1 LNQQIYYLKIPQ
13 IVFLLDNLRK
23 ESRVQIFL
31 NIVSISLI
39 VSDLTRNGEQLIN
52 NGLINPSPLS
62 LLIVFIAGLLTSL
75 GPCSLSLLPITVA
88 YLAGFKN
95 NQNPLQRTISFCSG
109 IVISLVILGSLSGF
123 LGKIYGQ
130 LPSFFSIFISLLA
143 IFMGLNLLG
152 LLKLSLP
159 SGPDPEIW
167 KNQFPQALA
176 PVSAGLAF
184 GLASSPCTTPVLAVL
199 LAWVAKQGNPLSGT
213 IFLGSFAFGQIVPLI
228 IAGTFAASIP
238 KLLSFRPI
246 GKWIPP
252 ISGMILLTIGLL
264 SLLSVWI

>member
-1 LNQQIYYLKIPQ
+1 M
-13 IVFLLDNLRK
+13 VNL
-23 ESRVQIFL
+23 FL
-31 NIVSISLI
+31 NISSISLI
-39 VSDLTRNGEQLIN
+39 ISDLTRHGEHLIN
-52 NGLINPSPLS
+52 NGLNNPNPLTI
-62 LLIVFIAGLLTSL
+62 LIVFTGGLLTSF

-95 NQNPLQRTISFCSG
+95 NQNPLQKTVSFCSG
-109 IVISLVILGSLSGF
+109 IVISLVVLGSLSGF

-143 IFMGLNLLG
+143 IIMGLNLLG
-152 LLKLSLP
+152 MLKFSLP
-159 SGPDPEIW
+159 SGPDPYIW
-167 KNQFPQALA
+167 KNQVPPALA

-199 LAWVAKQGNPLSGT
+199 IAWVAKQGNPLSGI
-213 IFLGSFAFGQIVPLI
+213 IFLGSFAIGQIIPLF

-246 GKWIPP
+246 GQWVPP
-252 ISGMILLTIGLL
+252 ISGVILLTIGLL
-264 SLLSVWI
+264 SLLSIWI

>member
-1 LNQQIYYLKIPQ
+1 MANL
-13 IVFLLDNLRK
+13 FL
-23 ESRVQIFL
+23 SIS
-31 NIVSISLI
+31 SISLI
-39 VSDLTRNGEQLIN
+39 LSDLTRHGEQIIN
-52 NGLINPSPLS
+52 NGLNDPTPLT
-62 LLIVFIAGLLTSL
+62 LLIVFTGGLLTSL

-95 NQNPLQRTISFCSG
+95 KQKPLQKTISFCGG
-109 IVISLVILGSLSGF
+109 IVVSLVILGSLSGF

-130 LPSFFSIFISLLA
+130 LPGFFSIFISLLA
-143 IFMGLNLLG
+143 IVMGLNLLG
-152 LLKLSLP
+152 LLKFSLP

-167 KNQFPQALA
+167 TSKVPPSFA

-213 IFLGSFAFGQIVPLI
+213 IFLASFAIGQIVPLF

-238 KLLSFRPI
+238 KLLSLRPI
-246 GKWIPP
+246 GKWVPP
-252 ISGMILLTIGLL
+252 ISGVILLSVGLI
-264 SLLSVWI
+264 SLLSIWI

>member
-1 LNQQIYYLKIPQ
+1 M
-13 IVFLLDNLRK
+13 NL
-23 ESRVQIFL
+23 S
-31 NIVSISLI
+31 SISLI
-39 VSDLTRNGEQLIN
+39 FSDLTRQGEQLLN
-52 NGLINPSPLS
+52 NGLNDPNPLS
-62 LLIVFIAGLLTSL
+62 IFIVFTGGLLTSL

-95 NQNPLQRTISFCSG
+95 KQNPLQRTISFCSG

-130 LPSFFSIFISLLA
+130 LPSFFSIFISFLA
-143 IFMGLNLLG
+143 IIMGLNLLG
-152 LLKLSLP
+152 IYKFSLP

-167 KNQFPQALA
+167 KSKVPPALA

-213 IFLGSFAFGQIVPLI
+213 IFLGSFAIGQIVPLF

-238 KLLSFRPI
+238 KLLSFRSI
-246 GKWIPP
+246 GKLVPP
-252 ISGMILLTIGLL
+252 ISGVILLTVGLL
-264 SLLSVWI
+264 SLLSIWI

>member
-1 LNQQIYYLKIPQ
+1 VANL
-13 IVFLLDNLRK
+13 FL
-23 ESRVQIFL
+23 SIS
-31 NIVSISLI
+31 SISLI
-39 VSDLTRNGEQLIN
+39 FSDLTRHGEQIIN
-52 NGLINPSPLS
+52 NGLNDPTPLT
-62 LLIVFIAGLLTSL
+62 LLIVFTGGLLTSL

-95 NQNPLQRTISFCSG
+95 KQKPLQKTISFCGG

-130 LPSFFSIFISLLA
+130 LPGFFSIFISLLA
-143 IFMGLNLLG
+143 IVMGLNLLG
-152 LLKLSLP
+152 LLKFSLP

-167 KNQFPQALA
+167 TSKVPPSFA

-199 LAWVAKQGNPLSGT
+199 LAWVAKQGNPFSGT
-213 IFLGSFAFGQIVPLI
+213 IFLASFAVGQIVPLF

-238 KLLSFRPI
+238 KLLSLRPI
-246 GKWIPP
+246 GKWVPP
-252 ISGMILLTIGLL
+252 ISGVILLSVGLI
-264 SLLSVWI
+264 SLLSIWI

>member
-1 LNQQIYYLKIPQ
+1 MANL
-13 IVFLLDNLRK
+13 FL
-23 ESRVQIFL
+23 
-31 NIVSISLI
+31 SISSVSLI
-39 VSDLTRNGEQLIN
+39 FSDLTRHGEQIIN
-52 NGLINPSPLS
+52 NGLNDPTPVT
-62 LLIVFIAGLLTSL
+62 LLIVFTGGLLTSL

-95 NQNPLQRTISFCSG
+95 KQKPLQKTISFCGG
-109 IVISLVILGSLSGF
+109 IVVSLVILGSLSGF

-130 LPSFFSIFISLLA
+130 LPGFFSIFISLLA
-143 IFMGLNLLG
+143 IVMGLNLLG
-152 LLKLSLP
+152 LLKFSLP

-167 KNQFPQALA
+167 TSKVPPSFA

-213 IFLGSFAFGQIVPLI
+213 IFLASFAVGQIVPLF

-238 KLLSFRPI
+238 KLLSLRPI
-246 GKWIPP
+246 GKWVPP
-252 ISGMILLTIGLL
+252 ISGVILLSVGLI
-264 SLLSVWI
+264 SLLSIWI

>member
-1 LNQQIYYLKIPQ
+1 MA
-13 IVFLLDNLRK
+13 NL
-23 ESRVQIFL
+23 FL
-31 NIVSISLI
+31 NISSISLI
-39 VSDLTRNGEQLIN
+39 VTDLTRNGELLIN
-52 NGLINPSPLS
+52 NGLIHPNPFTL
-62 LLIVFIAGLLTSL
+62 LLIFMGGFLTSL
-75 GPCSLSLLPITVA
+75 GPCSISLLPITVA

-95 NQNPLQRTISFCSG
+95 NQSPLQRTISFCSG

-130 LPSFFSIFISLLA
+130 LPGFFSIFISFLA
-143 IFMGLNLLG
+143 IAMGLNLLG
-152 LLKLSLP
+152 LFKFSLP

-167 KNQFPQALA
+167 KNLAPPALA

-213 IFLGSFAFGQIVPLI
+213 IFLGSFAIGQIVPLF

-238 KLLSFRPI
+238 KLLSFRNI
-246 GKWIPP
+246 GKWVPP
-252 ISGMILLTIGLL
+252 ISGVILLTVGLI
-264 SLLSVWI
+264 SLLSIWI

>member
-1 LNQQIYYLKIPQ
+1 MANL
-13 IVFLLDNLRK
+13 FL
-23 ESRVQIFL
+23 SIS
-31 NIVSISLI
+31 SISLI
-39 VSDLTRNGEQLIN
+39 FSDLTRHGEQIIN
-52 NGLINPSPLS
+52 NGLNDPTPLT
-62 LLIVFIAGLLTSL
+62 LMIVFTGGLLTSL

-95 NQNPLQRTISFCSG
+95 KQKPLQKTISFCGG
-109 IVISLVILGSLSGF
+109 IVVSLVILGSLSGF

-130 LPSFFSIFISLLA
+130 LPGFFSIFISLLA
-143 IFMGLNLLG
+143 IVMGLNLLG
-152 LLKLSLP
+152 LLKFSLP

-167 KNQFPQALA
+167 TSKVPPSFA

-213 IFLGSFAFGQIVPLI
+213 IFLASFAIGQIVPLF

-238 KLLSFRPI
+238 KLLSLRPI
-246 GKWIPP
+246 GKWVPP
-252 ISGMILLTIGLL
+252 ISGVILLSVGLI
-264 SLLSVWI
+264 SLLSIWI

>member
-1 LNQQIYYLKIPQ
+1 MANL
-13 IVFLLDNLRK
+13 FL
-23 ESRVQIFL
+23 SIS
-31 NIVSISLI
+31 SISLI
-39 VSDLTRNGEQLIN
+39 FSDLTRHGEQIIN
-52 NGLINPSPLS
+52 NGLNDPTPLT
-62 LLIVFIAGLLTSL
+62 LLIVFTGGLLTSL

-95 NQNPLQRTISFCSG
+95 KQKPLQKTISFCGG
-109 IVISLVILGSLSGF
+109 IVVSLVILGSLSGF

-130 LPSFFSIFISLLA
+130 LPGFFSIFISLLA
-143 IFMGLNLLG
+143 IVMGLNLLG
-152 LLKLSLP
+152 LLKFSLP

-167 KNQFPQALA
+167 TSKVPPSFA

-213 IFLGSFAFGQIVPLI
+213 IFLASFAVGQIVPLF

-238 KLLSFRPI
+238 KLLSLRPI
-246 GKWIPP
+246 GKWVPP
-252 ISGMILLTIGLL
+252 ISGVILLSVGLI
-264 SLLSVWI
+264 SLLSIWI

>member
-1 LNQQIYYLKIPQ
+1 
-13 IVFLLDNLRK
+13 
-23 ESRVQIFL
+23 L
-31 NIVSISLI
+31 NIDSISLI
-39 VSDLTRNGEQLIN
+39 LSDLARNGEQLIN
-52 NGLINPSPLS
+52 NGLNNPTPLTIF
-62 LLIVFIAGLLTSL
+62 IVFIGGLFTSF

-88 YLAGFKN
+88 YLAGFENK
-95 NQNPLQRTISFCSG
+95 QSPLSKTISFCSG

-130 LPSFFSIFISLLA
+130 LPGFFSVFISALA
-143 IFMGLNLLG
+143 IIMGLNLLG

-159 SGPDPEIW
+159 LGPDPEIW
-167 KNQFPQALA
+167 RNKVPTSLA

-213 IFLGSFAFGQIVPLI
+213 IFLGSFAIGQIIPLFL
-228 IAGTFAASIP
+228 AGTFAASIP

-246 GKWIPP
+246 GKWVPP
-252 ISGMILLTIGLL
+252 ISGVILLTVGII
-264 SLLSVWI
+264 SLLSIWI

>member
-1 LNQQIYYLKIPQ
+1 VANL
-13 IVFLLDNLRK
+13 FL
-23 ESRVQIFL
+23 SIS
-31 NIVSISLI
+31 SISLI
-39 VSDLTRNGEQLIN
+39 FSDLTRHGEQIIN
-52 NGLINPSPLS
+52 NGLNDPTPLT
-62 LLIVFIAGLLTSL
+62 LLIVFTGGLLTSL

-95 NQNPLQRTISFCSG
+95 KQKPLQKTISFCGG
-109 IVISLVILGSLSGF
+109 IVVSLVILGSLSGF

-130 LPSFFSIFISLLA
+130 LPGFFSIIISLLA
-143 IFMGLNLLG
+143 IVMGFNLLG
-152 LLKLSLP
+152 LLKFSLP

-167 KNQFPQALA
+167 TSKVPPSFA

-213 IFLGSFAFGQIVPLI
+213 IFLASFAIGQIVPLF

-238 KLLSFRPI
+238 KLLSLRPI
-246 GKWIPP
+246 GKWVPP
-252 ISGMILLTIGLL
+252 ISGVILLSVGLI
-264 SLLSVWI
+264 SLLSIWI

>member
-1 LNQQIYYLKIPQ
+1 MANL
-13 IVFLLDNLRK
+13 FL
-23 ESRVQIFL
+23 SIS
-31 NIVSISLI
+31 SISLI
-39 VSDLTRNGEQLIN
+39 FSDLTRHGEQIIN
-52 NGLINPSPLS
+52 NGLNDPTPLT
-62 LLIVFIAGLLTSL
+62 LLIVFTGGLLTSL

-95 NQNPLQRTISFCSG
+95 KQKPLQKTISFCGG
-109 IVISLVILGSLSGF
+109 IVVSLVILGSLSGF

-130 LPSFFSIFISLLA
+130 LPGFFSIIISLLA
-143 IFMGLNLLG
+143 IVMGLNLLG
-152 LLKLSLP
+152 LLKFSLP

-167 KNQFPQALA
+167 TSKVPPSFA

-213 IFLGSFAFGQIVPLI
+213 IFLASFAIGQIVPLF

-238 KLLSFRPI
+238 KLLSLRPI
-246 GKWIPP
+246 GKWVPP
-252 ISGMILLTIGLL
+252 ISGVILLSVGLI
-264 SLLSVWI
+264 SLLSIWI

>member
-1 LNQQIYYLKIPQ
+1 VANL
-13 IVFLLDNLRK
+13 FL
-23 ESRVQIFL
+23 SIS
-31 NIVSISLI
+31 SISLI
-39 VSDLTRNGEQLIN
+39 FSDLTRHGEQIIN
-52 NGLINPSPLS
+52 NGLNDPTPLT
-62 LLIVFIAGLLTSL
+62 LLIVFTGGLLTSL

-95 NQNPLQRTISFCSG
+95 KQKPLQKTISFCGG
-109 IVISLVILGSLSGF
+109 IVVSLVILGSLSGF

-130 LPSFFSIFISLLA
+130 LPGFFSIFISLLA
-143 IFMGLNLLG
+143 IVMGLNLLG
-152 LLKLSLP
+152 LLKFSLP

-167 KNQFPQALA
+167 TSKVPPSFA

-213 IFLGSFAFGQIVPLI
+213 IFLASFAVGQIVPLF

-238 KLLSFRPI
+238 KLLSLRPI
-246 GKWIPP
+246 GKWVPP
-252 ISGMILLTIGLL
+252 ISGVILLSVGLI
-264 SLLSVWI
+264 SLLSIWI

>member
-1 LNQQIYYLKIPQ
+1 MANL
-13 IVFLLDNLRK
+13 FLGISSINL
-23 ESRVQIFL
+23 IF
-31 NIVSISLI
+31 
-39 VSDLTRNGEQLIN
+39 SDLARHGEQIIN
-52 NGLINPSPLS
+52 NALNDPTPLT
-62 LLIVFIAGLLTSL
+62 LLLVFTGGLLTSL

-95 NQNPLQRTISFCSG
+95 KQKPLQKTISFCGG
-109 IVISLVILGSLSGF
+109 IVVSLVILGSLSGF

-130 LPSFFSIFISLLA
+130 LPGFFSIFISLLA
-143 IFMGLNLLG
+143 IVMGLNLLG
-152 LLKLSLP
+152 LLKFSLP

-167 KNQFPQALA
+167 TSKVPPSFA

-213 IFLGSFAFGQIVPLI
+213 IFLASFAIGQIVPLF

-238 KLLSFRPI
+238 KLLSLRPI
-246 GKWIPP
+246 GKWVPP
-252 ISGMILLTIGLL
+252 ISGVILLSVGLI
-264 SLLSVWI
+264 SLLSIWI